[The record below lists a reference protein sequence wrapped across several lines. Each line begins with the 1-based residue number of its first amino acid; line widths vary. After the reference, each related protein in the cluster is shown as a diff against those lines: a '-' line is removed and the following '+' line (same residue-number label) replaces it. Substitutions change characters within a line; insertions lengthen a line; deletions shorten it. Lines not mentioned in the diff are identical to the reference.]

1 MKLVRFG
8 PAGAEKPGLV
18 DADGALRDASAL
30 VPDIDGA
37 FLSRLDGLALDD
49 IGALPIVEG
58 QPRLGPCVTG
68 VGKFIGIGLNYADH
82 AAESGLPVPSEP
94 IVFLKANSCLSGP
107 NDAIR
112 LPAGAAKTDWEVEL
126 GVVIG
131 QVAHNVR
138 PADALRHGLKTAVD
152 RSFNQITVD
161 GDESTNDTCAILAN
175 GASGGDPLETGH
187 HEWPAF
193 QTALTELCQDLA
205 KRIPADGEGA
215 TKLVTINVHGTADGD
230 DARTLARGVAA
241 SILVK
246 CAIHGNDPNWG
257 RIIAAL
263 GQQGIPVDTQRIQI
277 DFAASGR
284 RTTILDHGEPTGNLV
299 EASEILSAPEITID
313 ITVGE
318 GPGKGLAWGCDMTT
332 DYVTF
337 NAEYHT

>member
-94 IVFLKANSCLSGP
+94 IVFLKANSSLSGP
-107 NDAIR
+107 NDAIC

-138 PADALRHGLKTAVD
+138 PADALRHVAGYCIVND
-152 RSFNQITVD
+152 VSERSWQ
-161 GDESTNDTCAILAN
+161 
-175 GASGGDPLETGH
+175 LEGTGQ
-187 HEWPAF
+187 W
-193 QTALTELCQDLA
+193 T
-205 KRIPADGEGA
+205 KGKSADSFGPIGPW
-215 TKLVTINVHGTADGD
+215 LVTADEI
-230 DARTLARGVAA
+230 A
-241 SILVK
+241 
-246 CAIHGNDPNWG
+246 DPQ
-257 RIIAAL
+257 AL
-263 GQQGIPVDTQRIQI
+263 GMWLEVNGVRKQTGSTATMIFSVAEVVSYLSRLFTLHPGDLITTGTPPGVGMGMAPPQYLRPGDRVQLGIDGLGAQGCAVITRDTARPVT
-277 DFAASGR
+277 
-284 RTTILDHGEPTGNLV
+284 
-299 EASEILSAPEITID
+299 AP
-313 ITVGE
+313 
-318 GPGKGLAWGCDMTT
+318 A
-332 DYVTF
+332 
-337 NAEYHT
+337 

>member
-94 IVFLKANSCLSGP
+94 IVFLKANSSLSGP

-131 QVAHNVR
+131 QMAHNVG
-138 PADALRHGLKTAVD
+138 PADALRHVAGYCIVND
-152 RSFNQITVD
+152 VSERSWQ
-161 GDESTNDTCAILAN
+161 
-175 GASGGDPLETGH
+175 LEGTGQ
-187 HEWPAF
+187 W
-193 QTALTELCQDLA
+193 T
-205 KRIPADGEGA
+205 KGKSADSFGPIGPW
-215 TKLVTINVHGTADGD
+215 LVTADEI
-230 DARTLARGVAA
+230 A
-241 SILVK
+241 
-246 CAIHGNDPNWG
+246 DPQ
-257 RIIAAL
+257 AL
-263 GQQGIPVDTQRIQI
+263 GMWLEVNGVRKQTGSTATMIFSVAEVVSYLSRLFTLHPGDLITTGTPPGVGMGMTPPQYLRPGDRVQLGIDELGAQDCAVITRDTARPVT
-277 DFAASGR
+277 
-284 RTTILDHGEPTGNLV
+284 
-299 EASEILSAPEITID
+299 AP
-313 ITVGE
+313 
-318 GPGKGLAWGCDMTT
+318 A
-332 DYVTF
+332 
-337 NAEYHT
+337 

>member
-138 PADALRHGLKTAVD
+138 PADALRHVAGYCIVND
-152 RSFNQITVD
+152 VSERSWQ
-161 GDESTNDTCAILAN
+161 
-175 GASGGDPLETGH
+175 LEGTGQ
-187 HEWPAF
+187 W
-193 QTALTELCQDLA
+193 T
-205 KRIPADGEGA
+205 KGKSADSFGPIGPW
-215 TKLVTINVHGTADGD
+215 LVTADEI
-230 DARTLARGVAA
+230 A
-241 SILVK
+241 
-246 CAIHGNDPNWG
+246 DPQ
-257 RIIAAL
+257 AL
-263 GQQGIPVDTQRIQI
+263 GMWLEVNGVRKQ
-277 DFAASGR
+277 
-284 RTTILDHGEPTGNLV
+284 TGST
-299 EASEILSAPEITID
+299 AT
-313 ITVGE
+313 
-318 GPGKGLAWGCDMTT
+318 MT
-332 DYVTF
+332 
-337 NAEYHT
+337 

>member
-30 VPDIDGA
+30 VRDIDGA

-131 QVAHNVR
+131 QMAHNVG
-138 PADALRHGLKTAVD
+138 PADALRHVAGYCIVNDVSERSWQLEGTGQWTKGKSADSFGPIGPWLVTADEIADPQALGMWLEVNGVRKQTGSTATMIFSVAEVVSYLSRLFTLHPGDLITTGTPPGVGMGMTPPQYLRPGDRATRDRRAGRAGL
-152 RSFNQITVD
+152 R
-161 GDESTNDTCAILAN
+161 
-175 GASGGDPLETGH
+175 GH
-187 HEWPAF
+187 HP
-193 QTALTELCQDLA
+193 
-205 KRIPADGEGA
+205 
-215 TKLVTINVHGTADGD
+215 
-230 DARTLARGVAA
+230 
-241 SILVK
+241 
-246 CAIHGNDPNWG
+246 
-257 RIIAAL
+257 
-263 GQQGIPVDTQRIQI
+263 
-277 DFAASGR
+277 
-284 RTTILDHGEPTGNLV
+284 
-299 EASEILSAPEITID
+299 
-313 ITVGE
+313 
-318 GPGKGLAWGCDMTT
+318 
-332 DYVTF
+332 
-337 NAEYHT
+337 

>member
-94 IVFLKANSCLSGP
+94 IVFLKANSSLSGP
-107 NDAIR
+107 NDAIC

-138 PADALRHGLKTAVD
+138 PADALRHVAGYCIVND
-152 RSFNQITVD
+152 VSERSWQ
-161 GDESTNDTCAILAN
+161 
-175 GASGGDPLETGH
+175 LEGTGQ
-187 HEWPAF
+187 W
-193 QTALTELCQDLA
+193 T
-205 KRIPADGEGA
+205 KGKSADSFGPIGPW
-215 TKLVTINVHGTADGD
+215 LVTADEI
-230 DARTLARGVAA
+230 A
-241 SILVK
+241 
-246 CAIHGNDPNWG
+246 DPQ
-257 RIIAAL
+257 AL
-263 GQQGIPVDTQRIQI
+263 GMWLEVNGVRKQTGSTATMIFSVAEVVSYLSRLFTLHPGDLITTGTPPGVGMGMAPPQYLRPGDRVQLGIDGLGEQDCAVITRDTARPVT
-277 DFAASGR
+277 
-284 RTTILDHGEPTGNLV
+284 
-299 EASEILSAPEITID
+299 AP
-313 ITVGE
+313 
-318 GPGKGLAWGCDMTT
+318 A
-332 DYVTF
+332 
-337 NAEYHT
+337 

>member
-138 PADALRHGLKTAVD
+138 PADALRHVAGYCIVND
-152 RSFNQITVD
+152 VSERSWQ
-161 GDESTNDTCAILAN
+161 
-175 GASGGDPLETGH
+175 LEGTGQ
-187 HEWPAF
+187 W
-193 QTALTELCQDLA
+193 T
-205 KRIPADGEGA
+205 KGKSADSFGPIGPW
-215 TKLVTINVHGTADGD
+215 LVTADEI
-230 DARTLARGVAA
+230 A
-241 SILVK
+241 
-246 CAIHGNDPNWG
+246 DPQ
-257 RIIAAL
+257 AL
-263 GQQGIPVDTQRIQI
+263 GMWLEVNGVRKQTGSTATMIFSVAEVVSYLSRLFTLHPGDLITTGTPPGVGMGMTPPQYLRPGDRVQLGIDELGAQDCAVITRDTARPVT
-277 DFAASGR
+277 
-284 RTTILDHGEPTGNLV
+284 
-299 EASEILSAPEITID
+299 AP
-313 ITVGE
+313 
-318 GPGKGLAWGCDMTT
+318 A
-332 DYVTF
+332 
-337 NAEYHT
+337 

>member
-138 PADALRHGLKTAVD
+138 PADALRHVAGYCIVND
-152 RSFNQITVD
+152 VSERSWQ
-161 GDESTNDTCAILAN
+161 
-175 GASGGDPLETGH
+175 LEGTGQ
-187 HEWPAF
+187 W
-193 QTALTELCQDLA
+193 T
-205 KRIPADGEGA
+205 KGKSADSFGPIGPW
-215 TKLVTINVHGTADGD
+215 LVTADEI
-230 DARTLARGVAA
+230 A
-241 SILVK
+241 
-246 CAIHGNDPNWG
+246 DPQ
-257 RIIAAL
+257 AL
-263 GQQGIPVDTQRIQI
+263 GMWLEVNGVRKQTGSTATMIFSVAEVVSYLSRLFTLHPGDLITTGTPPGVGMGMTPPQYLRPGDRVQLGIDGLGAQDCAVITRDTARPVT
-277 DFAASGR
+277 
-284 RTTILDHGEPTGNLV
+284 
-299 EASEILSAPEITID
+299 AP
-313 ITVGE
+313 
-318 GPGKGLAWGCDMTT
+318 A
-332 DYVTF
+332 
-337 NAEYHT
+337 